1 MAIKRNTHSIWN
13 RCPYRNRSVVENL
26 TLFEAMKMVIIQG
39 SHVLRAKIDMSSAN
53 MLMRDPLMYRV
64 LHRHHHRTETTGRFI
79 LCMISL
85 MVRVI
90 ILNKFRILS
99 VR

>member
-1 MAIKRNTHSIWN
+1 
-13 RCPYRNRSVVENL
+13 
-26 TLFEAMKMVIIQG
+26 LFEAMKNGDYPEG

-64 LHRHHHRTETTGRFI
+64 YTVIIIERETTGRFI

-85 MVRVI
+85 MV
-90 ILNKFRILS
+90 K
-99 VR
+99 

>member
-1 MAIKRNTHSIWN
+1 
-13 RCPYRNRSVVENL
+13 
-26 TLFEAMKMVIIQG
+26 
-39 SHVLRAKIDMSSAN
+39 VLRAKIDMSSAN

-64 LHRHHHRTETTGRFI
+64 LHRHHHRTGNDWKIYPMYDFAHGE
-79 LCMISL
+79 
-85 MVRVI
+85 VI

>member
-1 MAIKRNTHSIWN
+1 
-13 RCPYRNRSVVENL
+13 
-26 TLFEAMKMVIIQG
+26 MKNGDYPEG

-64 LHRHHHRTETTGRFI
+64 LHRHHHRTGNGRFI

-85 MVRVI
+85 MVKVI

>member
-1 MAIKRNTHSIWN
+1 
-13 RCPYRNRSVVENL
+13 
-26 TLFEAMKMVIIQG
+26 MKNGDYPEG

-85 MVRVI
+85 MSDYIEQISHSICTLEFVMHREYI
-90 ILNKFRILS
+90 IGFGPNLQ
-99 VR
+99 

>member
-1 MAIKRNTHSIWN
+1 
-13 RCPYRNRSVVENL
+13 
-26 TLFEAMKMVIIQG
+26 LFEAMKNGDYPEG

-64 LHRHHHRTETTGRFI
+64 LHVIIIERETTGRFI

>member
-1 MAIKRNTHSIWN
+1 MAIQKEHPLNPGIDG
-13 RCPYRNRSVVENL
+13 PYRNRSVVENL
-26 TLFEAMKMVIIQG
+26 TLFEAMKNGDYPEG
-39 SHVLRAKIDMSSAN
+39 SHVLRAKISSAN

-64 LHRHHHRTETTGRFI
+64 LHRHHHRTGNWKIYPMYDFAGE
-79 LCMISL
+79 
-85 MVRVI
+85 VI

>member
-1 MAIKRNTHSIWN
+1 
-13 RCPYRNRSVVENL
+13 
-26 TLFEAMKMVIIQG
+26 LFEAMKNGDYPEG

-85 MVRVI
+85 MVKVI